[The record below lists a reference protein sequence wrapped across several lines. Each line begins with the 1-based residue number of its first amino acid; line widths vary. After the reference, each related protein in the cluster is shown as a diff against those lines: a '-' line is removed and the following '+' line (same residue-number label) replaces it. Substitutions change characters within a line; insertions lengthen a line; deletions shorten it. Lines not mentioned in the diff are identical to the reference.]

1 MWEAGALFPVPLS
14 LGSRTLRVDL
24 EDALARLE
32 EARYLDRDE
41 LVANALMRVGVAWLQ
56 RRQWEAAWEALD
68 EAHYLCQKLDNP
80 TGRAQVCLYQA
91 EVARARGELEEAEAR
106 LREALAV
113 FQELDDVSG
122 RVRALEGL
130 GEVLTQGG
138 RLEEAS
144 AALEEALGLAEAGGD
159 RVAQLLFLQYLAP
172 LYRRRGL
179 GDRALAT
186 YRRLGELAGELN
198 EPQRVALA
206 AVGVGTL
213 LAESGDCQGAQ
224 AAFAEAE
231 RVFRSLGLMQRAA
244 QVAAEC
250 ARLCGERRTEAE
262 EEK

>member
-1 MWEAGALFPVPLS
+1 M
-14 LGSRTLRVDL
+14 DL

-41 LVANALMRVGVAWLQ
+41 VVANALLRVGVAWLQ
-56 RRQWEAAWEALD
+56 RRQWDAAWEALD
-68 EAHYLCQKLDNP
+68 EAHYLCRKLDNP
-80 TGRAQVCLYQA
+80 AGLAQVCLYRA
-91 EVARARGELEEAEAR
+91 EVARGRGDLARAEAQ

-113 FQELDDVSG
+113 FQEQGDVSG

-130 GEVLTQGG
+130 GGVLAQAG

-159 RVAQLLFLQYLAP
+159 RVAELLFLQYLAP

-179 GDRALAT
+179 GERALAT

-213 LAESGDCQGAQ
+213 LAEAGDRQGARE
-224 AAFAEAE
+224 AFGQAE
-231 RVFRSLGLMQRAA
+231 RVFRRLGLMQRAA

-250 ARLCGERRTEAE
+250 ARLCGEAETEAE
-262 EEK
+262 EER